1 MKRLR
6 SGASIY
12 RSAPPNTTFPLLNS
26 PDLTCFAFTGGVKV
40 VVGAQQLALSV
51 RPAVVDARRQVR
63 AHVDLRGDIRARLE
77 PGEAQTGQR

>member
-6 SGASIY
+6 SAGSIY
-12 RSAPPNTTFPLLNS
+12 RRAPPERNPLFLRA
-26 PDLTCFAFTGGVKV
+26 DLTCFAFTGGVKV

-63 AHVDLRGDIRARLE
+63 AHVDLRGEIRARLE
-77 PGEAQTGQR
+77 PGGGTNR